1 MATHARSGLISA
13 RDDGFF
19 LWGGLAMAAIIAAGF
34 TFFVIMGIS
43 SFSAPPVVH
52 AHAVIFFGWVTIYV
66 LQTLLAT
73 RGSLALHRRLGWIGA
88 GWLAMMA
95 IVGPLVAIEAIRLGR
110 AAPLYEPAF
119 FLVMAPMMVWTFV
132 ALSTAAIL
140 MRRRTDWHKR
150 LHFAGMAILTGPG
163 VGRLLP
169 MPLIMPHAAIVEL
182 VLVLMWPLAGMAW
195 DLRKH
200 GRVHPAWLWAVGA
213 IIAVRILTNLIAYSP
228 LGLSLFEAVTTGQPG
243 GALAPYAF
251 PPMPPMG

>member
-34 TFFVIMGIS
+34 TFFVVMGIS
-43 SFSAPPVVH
+43 SFSAPWVVH
-52 AHAVIFFGWVTIYV
+52 VHAIIFFGWVGIYV

-73 RGSLALHRRLGWIGA
+73 RGSLVLHRRLGWVGA

-95 IVGPLVAIEAIRLGR
+95 VVGPLVAVEAIRLGR
-110 AAPLYEPAF
+110 AAPFYEPAF
-119 FLVMAPMMVWTFV
+119 FLVMAPLTVWTFV
-132 ALSTAAIL
+132 GLSTAAIL

-150 LHFAGMAILTGPG
+150 LHFAGMAVLTGPG
-163 VGRLLP
+163 IGRLFP
-169 MPLIMPHAAIVEL
+169 MPLVMPHSAIIEFGL
-182 VLVLMWPLAGMAW
+182 VMLWPLAGMAW

-200 GRVHPAWLWAVGA
+200 GRIHPAWLWAVGA
-213 IIAVRILTNLIAYSP
+213 IVVMRALCNLIAYSP
-228 LGLSLFEAVTTGQPG
+228 IGLSLFEMVTTGQPG